1 VDNGVSPVGAAAIE
15 TRGLGKRYGRLR
27 ALDGLALRVEAGEVF
42 GFLGPNGAGKTTT
55 VRLLLGLLA
64 PTIGSASVL
73 GHEVSLAD
81 AVWRREIGY
90 LPGELSL
97 WPSLTGERTLD
108 FLGQL
113 TGRPASWRHE
123 LLERLQLGKGDLA
136 RRVGTYSDGMKQKL
150 GIVQAFQCEPRL
162 VLLGE
167 PTKGLDPL
175 IQLAFYELLT
185 DLNRRG
191 TTIFFSSHVLPEVER
206 VCHRVAMLRA
216 GTLVTIADVDQLR
229 RSMPRRVVAVFR
241 EDVRA
246 ADLAAIGDVVSS
258 TARRVELMVAAG
270 RVPALVSRL
279 AALPLLDLSI
289 EPPRLEDAFLERYR

>member
-1 VDNGVSPVGAAAIE
+1 VDNGLSPVGAAAIE

-27 ALDGLALRVEAGEVF
+27 ALDDLSLRVEAGEVF

-64 PTIGSASVL
+64 PTIGSASVF
-73 GHEVSLAD
+73 GHETSQPD
-81 AVWRREIGY
+81 AIWRREIGY
-90 LPGELSL
+90 LPGELSF
-97 WPSLTGERTLD
+97 WPSITGERTLD
-108 FLGQL
+108 FLGRL
-113 TGRPASWRHE
+113 TGRRATWRHE
-123 LLERLQLGKGDLA
+123 LLERLQLSNDDLV

-162 VLLGE
+162 VLLDE

-175 IQLAFYELLT
+175 IQLAFYELLI

-216 GTLVTIADVDQLR
+216 GTLVTVGDVDQLR
-229 RSMPRRVVAVFR
+229 RSMPRRVVAVFSA
-241 EDVRA
+241 DVNA
-246 ADLAAIGDVVSS
+246 ADFVAIGHVVSS
-258 TARRVELMVAAG
+258 TERRVELMVG
-270 RVPALVSRL
+270 EDRVPALVKQL
-279 AALPLLDLSI
+279 AALPLLDFSI